1 MKQLLAYK
9 YRIYPTADQEVLLSK
24 TFGCKRV
31 IFNHYLN
38 EQQTRYKNKE
48 KHLSNYDIN
57 KDITNLKNK
66 MEWLREVDSI
76 ALQMAAEDLSV
87 AYENFFK
94 SITGKRKGPKI
105 SAPKFKNKRSR
116 QSYRTRGVRVNE
128 DGTLQIPKL
137 KAVKAVIHRPIPEGS
152 VIKSTIISRNPDGKY
167 YASILVETEVQL
179 QPMTGNE
186 VGCDVGLKDLLILS
200 NGIKFKRPNELEN
213 IVKTKRL
220 LKVKQKQFARTAKG
234 SKNHEKLRL
243 RVARLYSKITRQRNE
258 YYHLISR
265 YLVDNYDSIYVEDLS
280 VKNMIQNRKLSRA
293 IHEVAWS
300 SLTSMISYKSS
311 FAGRTYH
318 RIDRFYPSSKTCSSC
333 EYKLEKLDLGTR
345 EWQCPNCGSFHDR
358 DLNAAMN
365 ILRVGQIDCYGEELK
380 SQATGDLELTIPMA
394 LQKMTSK
401 IERSGICL
409 SVGHGSG
416 QAARSLVVQ

>member
-1 MKQLLAYK
+1 MKQLKAFK
-9 YRIYPTADQEVLLSK
+9 YRIYPTEEQQVLLAK

-38 EQQTRYKNKE
+38 EQQERFKNKE

-94 SITGKRKGPKI
+94 SVSGKRKGPNI
-105 SAPKFKNKRSR
+105 SAPKFKNKHSR
-116 QSYRTRGVRVNE
+116 QSYRTRGVRFNS
-128 DGTLQIPKL
+128 DGSLQIPKL
-137 KAVKAVIHRPIPEGS
+137 KSVKAVIHRLVPDNSI
-152 VIKSTIISRNPDGKY
+152 IKSTTISRNPDGRY
-167 YASILVETEVQL
+167 YASILVEVEASL
-179 QPMTGNE
+179 QPMSNKE
-186 VGCDVGLKDLLILS
+186 VGCDVGLKDLLITS
-200 NGIKFKRPNELEN
+200 DGVKFSRPDDLQY
-213 IVKTKRL
+213 IAKAKQL
-220 LKVKQKQFARTAKG
+220 LKIKQRKFARTQKG
-234 SKNHEKLRL
+234 SKNHEKARL
-243 RVARLYSKITRQRNE
+243 EVARAYSKVTRQRNE
-258 YYHLISR
+258 YYHLVSR

-300 SLTSMISYKSS
+300 TLTKMISYKSS

-345 EWQCPNCGSFHDR
+345 EWQCPNCGTNHDR
-358 DLNAAMN
+358 DHNAAKN
-365 ILRVGQIDCYGEELK
+365 ILHVGQIDCYGEEIK
-380 SQATGDLELTIPMA
+380 SQATGDLELKIPRA